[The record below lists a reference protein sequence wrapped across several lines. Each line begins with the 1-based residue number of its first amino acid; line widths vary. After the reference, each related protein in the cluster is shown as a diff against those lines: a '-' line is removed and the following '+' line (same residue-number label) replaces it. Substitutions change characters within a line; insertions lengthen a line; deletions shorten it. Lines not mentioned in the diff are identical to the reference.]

1 MDEPIPSW
9 VPEISPGMHADVY
22 PVDPV
27 RHPQNPY
34 FQYPAELRLDRAA
47 VINGYAERRL
57 PYEFSSRLP
66 VEGPP
71 SLSSSPPQHQTPTL
85 TQTDL
90 SKLKNGLVALRRA
103 RPNKLQRV
111 ELSPPSNPNNPQTT
125 PRSFPL
131 QKPPLSQTLDD
142 WFNRLSKGSHHPL
155 SELSRSVP
163 LGPAI
168 VRAARKVIEMM
179 ATRSIS
185 TQRAAWYIR
194 IAVLNEC
201 VKQIRPDRPPP
212 SPKLFWTK
220 QLCGLLKTEI
230 EAFRARKTAM
240 LGSMERVSFWNY
252 VLDLARWQADEGLLD
267 VSKWITAIAHALREE
282 LMSMQSFSSPG
293 TKITVMAA
301 RRFLPE
307 FLSSPD
313 AARVLLDAL
322 LTGAGLIIKASRA
335 SGNAAREGSKSKNI
349 SRKTSKRSVLPSP
362 TVAPAPGS
370 TAITAAHECHVEIMH
385 LLAAGLNA
393 MQVPVPPT
401 TDNFNMA
408 TFERLVRRAAEAV
421 QASRD
426 RKKEKDPK
434 PDYRTKEEKM
444 MSPNLAIRQFEM
456 LSAHG
461 DVARVVSILRA
472 AYRERGGSPMAV
484 RKVCQWTLSPSVPD
498 RAEAICVAC
507 AVLHRLVAESSS
519 NPTTYSRIVR
529 NGANVKLSKKGIH
542 PLRSPTMSSGPGNHN
557 GTQTPPLQRYI
568 WHFIKQYATF
578 KIPDTIDKDDI
589 DRDDPVVK
597 GCSRARKPEILEEDD
612 SLVRFIA
619 HLCRHELLSLPVF
632 VRDVSRLSAAQNPSA
647 AYLVKC
653 LSLLPDPVDK
663 STSDCRRSILR
674 KYGFHSSSK
683 SSDPHGICEKSFA
696 IACSGDAS
704 LLAAQVEALG
714 AHGATNVVLST
725 IDALCQQDLTSM
737 NGDTYELHKKLASMA
752 SFMVS
757 LGEAGT
763 AVEWVI
769 DSLDALVE
777 DSPVWKSN
785 AMIAKRKGLS
795 VSLTRLVSNLSR
807 YIAASGYLEKVF
819 MLFKTIWCSA
829 WLDSELEA
837 ELLRS
842 LSSFARYCGS
852 RIIPST
858 SFWMKMA
865 AKNLKH
871 LGEDAKGLSCTPLAL
886 ACMRGQEDPRQ
897 AGSST
902 LNEVLNLN
910 NRENFGVSA
919 DEDVTQL
926 CSRALLSEVQ
936 ISQLRVSFAGTEGSF
951 VVDDLFRCG
960 FNAND
965 ILGSVLIPV
974 LKQSLLESGNTGTPV
989 ATFSQLS
996 AKALYLIES
1005 NRNDVRF
1012 QGIRPAVLLEFVT
1025 LLFCGCY
1032 YGHTN
1037 SSESLEVLFA
1047 IKWVWKI
1054 LAPYSSIE
1062 LAKRLRARADFYC
1075 GRLDVD
1081 KTELS
1086 ASLFNMISR
1095 LCGQE
1100 TGGDEETVLKSI
1112 GLTPFGQVEMLLAL
1126 LAQHRRESGGEDDFG
1141 LKVSSQATLVM
1152 SKHSARTLVAVAL
1165 RCCAHDVS
1173 RQSVAGYVV
1182 HQASHGMQESLTYV
1196 LRGLTVEAYKNN
1208 EVHRERSLQ
1217 WCQMDAA
1224 RRGLLETAIESLK
1237 PEHAVDVE
1245 AALFEQLS
1253 GASRLLSEA
1262 LAEGRA
1268 PSSIMEDGEL
1278 ISDALESR
1286 LLCILRCPRM
1296 SVHAERWRQRAQEVA
1311 ALLKSGVGVMT
1322 GSAITAACNLLDL
1335 CLKSMRDSSTTAGE
1349 HANGIA
1355 VNQVLEWSEN
1365 LALKRQLEGTLVAAM
1380 RWLEPGERAIMAKL
1394 IPRPMGYGNGLSR
1407 PVKVLKGDGTVVD
1420 NWILL
1425 EGYGRGADEESA
1437 IGPED
1442 MWRQGDGTVDRESAI
1457 GTVHLKRTYSTF
1469 ASLAV

>member
-1 MDEPIPSW
+1 MDEPIPPW
-9 VPEISPGMHADVY
+9 VPEISPGVHADVY

-57 PYEFSSRLP
+57 PYEFASRLP
-66 VEGPP
+66 TEGPP

-111 ELSPPSNPNNPQTT
+111 QVSPPSNNNNPQTA

-179 ATRSIS
+179 ATSSIS

-201 VKQIRPDRPPP
+201 VKQMRPDRPPP

-220 QLCGLLKTEI
+220 QLCSLLKTEI
-230 EAFRARKTAM
+230 EAFRARKMAM
-240 LGSMERVSFWNY
+240 LGRMERVTFWNY

-282 LMSMQSFSSPG
+282 LISMQSFSSPG

-322 LTGAGLIIKASRA
+322 LTGAGFIIKASRA
-335 SGNAAREGSKSKNI
+335 SGNAARESAKSKNTP
-349 SRKTSKRSVLPSP
+349 RKISKRTALPSP
-362 TVAPAPGS
+362 TAGPAPGAAAVS
-370 TAITAAHECHVEIMH
+370 TANECHVEIMH
-385 LLAAGLNA
+385 LLATGLKA
-393 MQVPVPPT
+393 MQVSVPPV
-401 TDNFNMA
+401 TDEFNMA
-408 TFERLVRRAAEAV
+408 TFERLVRKAADTI

-426 RKKEKDPK
+426 RRKEKDPK

-472 AYRERGGSPMAV
+472 AYRERGGTPMAV
-484 RKVCQWTLSPSVPD
+484 RKVCEWTLSPSVPD

-507 AVLHRLVAESSS
+507 AVFHRLAAESASS
-519 NPTTYSRIVR
+519 ATSSSRVVR
-529 NGANVKLSKKGIH
+529 NGANMKRSKKGIH
-542 PLRSPTMSSGPGNHN
+542 PTRTPALSSKPGNLN
-557 GTQTPPLQRYI
+557 GTQAPPLQRDI
-568 WHFIKQYATF
+568 WHFIKQYANL
-578 KIPDTIDKDDI
+578 KVPDTTDRDET
-589 DRDDPVVK
+589 DRDDAVVNER
-597 GCSRARKPEILEEDD
+597 SRARKPESLDEDD
-612 SLVRFIA
+612 SIVRFIA
-619 HLCRHELLSLPVF
+619 HLCRHELLSLPAF
-632 VRDVSRLSAAQNPSA
+632 VRDVSRLSAVHNPGTA
-647 AYLVKC
+647 FLVKC

-683 SSDPHGICEKSFA
+683 SSYPHGVCEKSLA
-696 IACSGDAS
+696 IAGSGDAS
-704 LLAAQVEALG
+704 LMAAQVDALG
-714 AHGATNVVLST
+714 GRGATNVIMST

-737 NGDTYELHKKLASMA
+737 NGDVHELHRKLTTMV

-757 LGEAGT
+757 LGEAAT
-763 AVEWVI
+763 AVEWVM

-777 DSPVWKSN
+777 NSPVWKSSV
-785 AMIAKRKGLS
+785 MKAKRRSLS
-795 VSLTRLVSNLSR
+795 VSLARLISNLSR

-819 MLFKTIWCSA
+819 MVFKAIWCSA
-829 WLDSELEA
+829 WLDSDLET
-837 ELLRS
+837 ELLRT

-852 RIIPST
+852 RIIPSPP
-858 SFWMKMA
+858 FWMKMA

-871 LGEDAKGLSCTPLAL
+871 FGEDAKGLSCIPLAL
-886 ACMRGQEDPRQ
+886 ACMRGQEDYRK

-902 LNEVLNLN
+902 LNEVLNLS
-910 NRENFGVSA
+910 NRENLGVSA
-919 DEDVTQL
+919 DDDVAQL
-926 CSRALLSEVQ
+926 CSRAVLNGIQ
-936 ISQLRVSFAGTEGSF
+936 ISQLRACFAGNEGSF

-974 LKQSLLESGNTGTPV
+974 LKHSLLESGSLETPV

-996 AKALYLIES
+996 AKALHLIES

-1012 QGIRPAVLLEFVT
+1012 QGIRPAILLEFVT

-1062 LAKRLRARADFYC
+1062 LAKRLRVRADFYC

-1112 GLTPFGQVEMLLAL
+1112 GSTPFGEVEMLLAL

-1141 LKVSSQATLVM
+1141 LKVSGQATLVM
-1152 SKHSARTLVAVAL
+1152 CKHSARTLVAVAL
-1165 RCCAHDVS
+1165 RCCAQDVS

-1224 RRGLLETAIESLK
+1224 RRGLLETAIASLK
-1237 PEHAVDVE
+1237 AEHAVDVE

-1262 LAEGRA
+1262 LTEGRA
-1268 PSSIMEDGEL
+1268 PSSIVEDGEL

-1311 ALLKSGVGVMT
+1311 ELLKSGIGIMT
-1322 GSAITAACNLLDL
+1322 GSAIAAACNLLDL
-1335 CLKSMRDSSTTAGE
+1335 CLRSMRDSSTSADE

-1355 VNQVLEWSEN
+1355 VNQVLEWPEN
-1365 LALKRQLEGTLVAAM
+1365 QELKRQLEATLVAAM
-1380 RWLEPGERAIMAKL
+1380 RWVEPAERAIMAKL
-1394 IPRPMGYGNGLSR
+1394 IPRRMGYGSGLSR
-1407 PVKVLKGDGTVVD
+1407 PVKVLKGDGSVVD

-1437 IGPED
+1437 IGAED
-1442 MWRQGDGTVDRESAI
+1442 MWRQGDSIVDRESAI